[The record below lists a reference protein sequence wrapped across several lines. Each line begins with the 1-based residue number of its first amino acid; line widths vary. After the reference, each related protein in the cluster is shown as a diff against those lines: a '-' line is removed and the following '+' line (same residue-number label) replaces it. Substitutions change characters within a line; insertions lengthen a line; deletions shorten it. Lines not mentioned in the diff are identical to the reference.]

1 LALWELSRCAG
12 VYEIRCELLPLA
24 LRFWPTM
31 RAILT
36 LEIHLDYN
44 LPTRRKVSQE
54 IMQLLEIM
62 EICGFMEIYEYN
74 GIYLK

>member
-1 LALWELSRCAG
+1 
-12 VYEIRCELLPLA
+12 
-24 LRFWPTM
+24 M